1 MQVKPPLDTSP
12 LFSITLDFPLSPGE
26 YTIKVIDE
34 EVNYQKE
41 MIRLLSRIKI
51 VKPTNELKIKSADVM
66 REYPSVLTE
75 RWRARVEIKG
85 DNFDYSFDVYFHIRG
100 RHEER
105 LFPIPFNL
113 RKIEREVGQLDMNS
127 VNALSTVIFTGIKKA
142 YYYHHGKKEL
152 VSPEGIRYTD
162 KLIELLKGVEEDRY
176 LILVPRDN
184 KIAKTKKAFFVQ
196 SLTPPA
202 DVLRKVLIIPT
213 LTANCCGDGY
223 NYVSNVV
230 DDFEVGYVAMI
241 GRSDERDHVIFVR
254 LIPSRSKI
262 SKRSPIKEVKLKKP
276 TKLLLTQGDLIIKLL
291 KEGINFETLKEN
303 AFKSLLNSIKYF
315 TEHYPLFRDWS
326 VIDDFKEELNN
337 EDLIT
342 VINALNKPASVD
354 FLNTHS
360 HFLNIQ
366 GGIIYLSPK
375 LGETDGIFRRQGHR
389 RYIVRQEH
397 VIGIIYLKKGGKIR
411 LIHMGEYPHRE
422 ISITAEEEVYQPFEA
437 RLESQVDIQDHNVII
452 R

>member
-1 MQVKPPLDTSP
+1 MRVKPPLDTSP
-12 LFSITLDFPLSPGE
+12 LFSIVLDFPLSPGE

-34 EVNYQKE
+34 EVKYQKE

-51 VKPTNELKIKSADVM
+51 VRPTKELTIKNADVM

-75 RWRARVEIKG
+75 RWKARVEIKG
-85 DNFDYSFDVYFHIRG
+85 ENFDYSFDVYFRIRG
-100 RHEER
+100 RYEER
-105 LFPIPFNL
+105 LFPLPFDL
-113 RKIEREVGQLDMNS
+113 RKIEREAGQLDMNS
-127 VNALSTVIFTGIKKA
+127 VDALSTILSREIKKA

-152 VSPEGIRYTD
+152 LSPEGITNTE
-162 KLIELLKGVEEDRY
+162 KLIELLKGVEDDKY
-176 LILVPRDN
+176 LILVPRNN
-184 KIAKTKKAFFVQ
+184 KIVKTKKAFFVQ

-202 DVLRKVLIIPT
+202 EVLRKVLIIPT

-230 DDFEVGYVAMI
+230 DNFEVGYVAMI

-262 SKRSPIKEVKLKKP
+262 SKRSPIKEVKLRRP

-291 KEGINFETLKEN
+291 EKGINFETLKED
-303 AFKSLLNSIKYF
+303 AFKSLMNSITYF
-315 TEHYPLFRDWS
+315 TEHYPLFHDKS

-342 VINALNKPASVD
+342 VINALDQPASVD

-375 LGETDGIFRRQGHR
+375 YGETDGVFRRQDHR
-389 RYIVRQEH
+389 RYVVRQEH
-397 VIGIIYLKKGGKIR
+397 VIGIIYLKKGGEIR
-411 LIHMGEYPHRE
+411 LTHRGEYPHRE
-422 ISITAEEEVYQPFEA
+422 ILITAEDEVYQPFEA
-437 RLESQVDIQDHNVII
+437 RLESQVDLQEQNIVI
-452 R
+452 